1 MPRVGLREVICV
13 SLLLALSTNPV
24 VEGLQ
29 TNETEPQQDLNDW
42 KDKSATIIYH
52 LPGLLTKT
60 VRGKFTMRFLN
71 LTETESERNEMK
83 EKLNEMIRTA
93 TLGRL
98 CKLLNHLALKL
109 VRKIVKAKLKWMK
122 HKMMKYR
129 MTGLLP
135 KMFSRVHVP
144 RYKKRRNKI
153 AKSLARHCVNQLS
166 SAQQGRITIREVRR
180 LT

>member
-29 TNETEPQQDLNDW
+29 TNETEPEQDLNDW

-60 VRGKFTMRFLN
+60 LRGKFTMRFLN
-71 LTETESERNEMK
+71 LTETVTESERNEMK
-83 EKLNEMIRTA
+83 EKLDEMIRTA

-98 CKLLNHLALKL
+98 CKLLNHLRLKL
-109 VRKIVKAKLKWMK
+109 VKGIAKAELEQMK
-122 HKMMKYR
+122 HEMTKYR
-129 MTGLLP
+129 MGGILP
-135 KMFSRVHVP
+135 KMFSRVHAP
-144 RYKKRRNKI
+144 SFKEGQNKI
-153 AKSLARHCVNQLS
+153 EKSLARHCFNQLR
-166 SAQQGRITIREVRR
+166 SAQKTI

>member
-13 SLLLALSTNPV
+13 SLSLALSTNPV

-29 TNETEPQQDLNDW
+29 TNETEPQKDLNDW

-52 LPGLLTKT
+52 LPGLLTKG

-71 LTETESERNEMK
+71 LTETETESERNEMK
-83 EKLNEMIRTA
+83 EKLDEMIRTA

-98 CKLLNHLALKL
+98 CKLLNHLRLKL
-109 VRKIVKAKLKWMK
+109 VKGIAKAELEQMK
-122 HKMMKYR
+122 HEMAKYR
-129 MTGLLP
+129 MGGILP
-135 KMFSRVHVP
+135 KMFSRVHAP
-144 RYKKRRNKI
+144 RYKEGRNKI
-153 AKSLARHCVNQLS
+153 EKSLARHCFNQLR
-166 SAQQGRITIREVRR
+166 SAQKTI

>member
-13 SLLLALSTNPV
+13 SLLLALSTNPA

-52 LPGLLTKT
+52 LPGLLTS
-60 VRGKFTMRFLN
+60 VSGKFTMRFLN
-71 LTETESERNEMK
+71 LTETESERNAMK
-83 EKLNEMIRTA
+83 EKLNETIRRE

-98 CKLLNHLALKL
+98 CKLLNHLTLKL

-135 KMFSRVHVP
+135 KMFSRVHVL

-166 SAQQGRITIREVRR
+166 SAQQRMITIREVRR